1 MARRVLK
8 LSNELELGLS
18 GVSAKE
24 VLERVGKPFD
34 ISREVNPRDCIEM
47 KISMARGLEELND
60 RLREDMLGL
69 SYRVSKMGGRLYGG
83 GIIFADTSSLDPV
96 WLRTTAL
103 SEKCSRGFL
112 KIMSQQITMGV
123 NNEYLG
129 LELYNFYRKINPVI
143 LAMSASS
150 PFEHKNNS
158 QINDTRFQS
167 SRIAGYRDFLSSFP
181 ESMLEAPKL
190 RSKEEYFSAV
200 RGLSSEIK
208 RSVSDGKLDSNFDEL
223 TRVRRDKGGEYS
235 YWPFDK
241 LEPHQIFWFIRPRPD
256 FEKGEDK
263 FVIELRIPDAPT
275 RVSDAQM
282 INQFVVGLGYY
293 IAKNGS
299 HSINIPFD
307 GTYQELLNVS
317 MHGMNAEI
325 KGTRIKEMV
334 EYLSKYAIRGIRAE
348 GYPKEAASLDISISN
363 LMSSGNRAEGLKVW
377 AFSDGRKKTTDGII
391 RHLENE
397 LHS

>member
-8 LSNELELGLS
+8 LSNEFELGLS
-18 GVSAKE
+18 GVSAEE
-24 VLERVGKPFD
+24 VLGRVGKPFD

-47 KISMARGLEELND
+47 KVSMAQGLEELNS

-69 SYRVSKMGGRLYGG
+69 SYRVSKMGGKLYGG
-83 GIIFADTSSLDPV
+83 GIIFTDTSSLDPV
-96 WLRTTAL
+96 WHRTTAL
-103 SEKCSRGFL
+103 SERCSRGFL

-129 LELYNFYRKINPVI
+129 LELYNFYRKINPII

-150 PFEHKNNS
+150 PFEHKDNS
-158 QINDTRFQS
+158 HIIDTGFQS
-167 SRIAGYRDFLSSFP
+167 VRIAGYRDLLSSFP
-181 ESMLEAPKL
+181 ESMLEAPRL
-190 RSKEEYFSAV
+190 WSKDEYFSAV
-200 RGLSSEIK
+200 RDLSSEIK
-208 RSVSDGKLDSNFDEL
+208 RRVLDGELDSNFDEL
-223 TRVRRDKGGEYS
+223 TKVRRDRGGEHS

-256 FEKGEDK
+256 FEKRQDE

-299 HSINIPFD
+299 HCINIPFN

-325 KGTRIKEMV
+325 EGTRIKEMV
-334 EYLSKYAIRGIRAE
+334 EYLSKYAVRGIRAE
-348 GYPKEAASLDISISN
+348 GYPKEAESLDISISN
-363 LMSSGNRAEGLKVW
+363 LMSSGNGAENLRSW
-377 AFSDGRKKTTDGII
+377 AFSDGKKKTPEGVI
-391 RHLENE
+391 RHLEIE
-397 LHS
+397 LRS